1 MATTK
6 KPTGTTR
13 AKTTAASKSKS
24 ATASKAPARSSSTT
38 RSSAAGAATAGVR
51 GNINLVIVESP
62 AKARTIKK
70 YLGRNFMVEASM
82 GHVRD
87 LPKSTLGVDVE
98 HGFAPQ
104 YVVPRDKSK
113 TVKDLKGHVQTARA
127 VYLATD
133 PDREG
138 EAIAWHVRE
147 VTGAGKNG
155 QPVYRVEFH
164 EITPGAVQA
173 AVAAPREI
181 DMRLVDAQQAR
192 RILDRLVGYRL
203 SPLLWKKVRR
213 GLSAGRVQSV
223 TVRLIVERERE
234 IEAFVAEEYWTIE
247 ADLSKIPSG
256 KKKDGFHAALALVR
270 GKKPA
275 LTNSDT
281 AQEVVSALNGADYVV
296 ESVKK
301 RESQRRPSPPFTT
314 STLQQESSRKLNYA
328 ARKTMLIA
336 QQLYEGIDIG
346 SEGSTGLITY
356 MRTDST
362 NIASIAQQEVRE
374 VIAARFGKEYVP
386 AAPPTYAR
394 KNPRAQEAHEAVR
407 PTLSSRDPDSIKQ
420 YLSLD
425 QYRLYKLIWQRFIA
439 SQMANA
445 VFDQTT
451 VDVGAGQ
458 GPVVAGTPR
467 PYTFRA
473 TGSVIKFPGFISV
486 YRVGHDA
493 GDADDEMDQAA
504 LPPLTEGE
512 LLELLKL
519 WPNQHFTQPPPRYTE
534 ATLVKILEEQGIGR
548 PSTYAPILSTI
559 VDRGYVVKEEKK
571 FSPTDLGIA
580 VNDLL
585 VEHFPDIVDVGF
597 TSNMEEELDEVASG
611 ERSWQPVI
619 SEFYAPLEAA
629 LAKAEVSVGRI
640 EVARPEPTRTGETCP
655 QCGEH
660 ELVIRESR
668 FGPFIACSGF
678 PKCRYTRPIVVSTGV
693 ECPKCGQGMLIEKKS
708 KKGRVFYSCSR
719 YPECDFSTWD
729 KPVPVPCPS
738 CGGLMTVMGRT
749 QNGNAPQKVKCTVCG
764 TIAEWDG
771 TAPEE
776 VEKVY
781 VARGA

>member
-1 MATTK
+1 
-6 KPTGTTR
+6 
-13 AKTTAASKSKS
+13 
-24 ATASKAPARSSSTT
+24 
-38 RSSAAGAATAGVR
+38 
-51 GNINLVIVESP
+51 
-62 AKARTIKK
+62 
-70 YLGRNFMVEASM
+70 
-82 GHVRD
+82 
-87 LPKSTLGVDVE
+87 
-98 HGFAPQ
+98 
-104 YVVPRDKSK
+104 
-113 TVKDLKGHVQTARA
+113 
-127 VYLATD
+127 
-133 PDREG
+133 
-138 EAIAWHVRE
+138 
-147 VTGAGKNG
+147 
-155 QPVYRVEFH
+155 
-164 EITPGAVQA
+164 
-173 AVAAPREI
+173 
-181 DMRLVDAQQAR
+181 
-192 RILDRLVGYRL
+192 
-203 SPLLWKKVRR
+203 
-213 GLSAGRVQSV
+213 
-223 TVRLIVERERE
+223 
-234 IEAFVAEEYWTIE
+234 
-247 ADLSKIPSG
+247 
-256 KKKDGFHAALALVR
+256 
-270 GKKPA
+270 
-275 LTNSDT
+275 
-281 AQEVVSALNGADYVV
+281 
-296 ESVKK
+296 
-301 RESQRRPSPPFTT
+301 
-314 STLQQESSRKLNYA
+314 
-328 ARKTMLIA
+328 
-336 QQLYEGIDIG
+336 
-346 SEGSTGLITY
+346 
-356 MRTDST
+356 
-362 NIASIAQQEVRE
+362 
-374 VIAARFGKEYVP
+374 
-386 AAPPTYAR
+386 
-394 KNPRAQEAHEAVR
+394 
-407 PTLSSRDPDSIKQ
+407 
-420 YLSLD
+420 
-425 QYRLYKLIWQRFIA
+425 
-439 SQMANA
+439 MANA

-668 FGPFIACSGF
+668 FGSFIACSGF

-729 KPVPVPCPS
+729 KPVPLPCPS

>member
-1 MATTK
+1 
-6 KPTGTTR
+6 
-13 AKTTAASKSKS
+13 
-24 ATASKAPARSSSTT
+24 
-38 RSSAAGAATAGVR
+38 
-51 GNINLVIVESP
+51 
-62 AKARTIKK
+62 
-70 YLGRNFMVEASM
+70 M

-98 HGFAPQ
+98 HNFTPQ

-113 TVKDLKGHVQTARA
+113 TVKDLKGRVQSARA

-147 VTGAGKNG
+147 VTGAGKDN

-173 AVAAPREI
+173 AVANPREI

-192 RILDRLVGYRL
+192 RVLDRLVGYRL

-223 TVRLIVERERE
+223 AVRLVVERERE
-234 IEAFVAEEYWTIE
+234 IEAFVAEEYWSIE

-256 KKKDGFHAALALVR
+256 KKKDGFHAALALIK
-270 GKKPA
+270 GKKPE
-275 LTNSDT
+275 LTNAEDSQKIID
-281 AQEVVSALNGADYVV
+281 ALNGADYTV

-301 RESQRRPSPPFTT
+301 REAQRRPSAPFTT

-374 VIAARFGKEYVP
+374 VIAARFGREFVP
-386 AAPPTYAR
+386 ASPPTYAR
-394 KNPRAQEAHEAVR
+394 KNPRAQEAHEAIR
-407 PTLSSRDPDSIKQ
+407 PTLAARDPDSIKQ
-420 YLSLD
+420 FLSLD

-439 SQMANA
+439 SQMAHA

-451 VDVGAGQ
+451 VDVGAGRATD
-458 GPVVAGTPR
+458 PAPR

-473 TGSVIKFPGFISV
+473 SGSVIKFPGFISV

-493 GDADDEMDQAA
+493 GDADDEIDQAA
-504 LPPLTEGE
+504 LPPLSENE
-512 LLELLKL
+512 LLELIKL
-519 WPNQHFTQPPPRYTE
+519 WPSQHFTQPPPRYTE

-597 TSNMEEELDEVASG
+597 TSNMEGELDEVASG
-611 ERSWQPVI
+611 DRRWQPVI
-619 SEFYAPLEAA
+619 SEFYAPLESA
-629 LAKAEVSVGRI
+629 LARAEVSVGKI
-640 EVARPEPTRTGETCP
+640 DVARPEPQRTGETCP
-655 QCGEH
+655 LCQEH

-693 ECPKCGQGMLIEKKS
+693 ECPKCGQGVLIEKKS

-729 KPVPVPCPS
+729 KPVLLPCPN
-738 CGGLMTVMGRT
+738 CGGLMTVVGRT
-749 QNGNAPQKVKCTVCG
+749 QSGSAPQKVKCTVCG
-764 TIAEWDG
+764 TIAEWNG
-771 TAPEE
+771 VAPEE